1 MLTTDLVRRAK
12 SRLALQL
19 GLPRPW
25 VPTRMLG
32 QDVVLRDGTIPGA
45 IDYDDAWFHACA
57 QQAKIVFDI
66 GANVGHSALM
76 ALLGGSV
83 EQIVLVDANWE
94 ALAVAAE
101 NLIRNQLAARARF
114 VCAFASNAT
123 DASVDFW
130 TVGTGA
136 AGSMYASHATSARAA
151 GSVRQVQ
158 TTTLDAMAERFGVVP
173 DLVKIDVEGAEHKV
187 LLGSANVVAKKQT
200 RFLVEM
206 HSMQELTMAH
216 NATQVLQW
224 TRAAGY
230 AAWYMSA
237 SARLEAPE
245 TIAHR
250 GRCHL
255 LLQPADWPYPEWLT
269 KIPQSAPLPA

>member
-1 MLTTDLVRRAK
+1 MMATDLVRRAK

-45 IDYDDAWFHACA
+45 VDYDDAWFHACA
-57 QQAKIVFDI
+57 QQAKIVFDV

-76 ALLGGSV
+76 ALLGGSG
-83 EQIVLVDANWE
+83 EQIVLVEANWE

-114 VCAFASNAT
+114 VCAFASDAA

-136 AGSMYASHATSARAA
+136 AGSMYASHASSARAA

-158 TTTLDAMAERFGVVP
+158 TITLDALSSRFDVVP

-187 LLGSANVVAKKQT
+187 LLGATTLVARKRT

-216 NATQVLQW
+216 NATQVLAW
-224 TRAAGY
+224 TREHGY
-230 AAWYMSA
+230 AAWYMSQPQ
-237 SARLEAPE
+237 RLEGPE
-245 TIAHR
+245 PIQHR

-255 LLQPADWPYPEWLT
+255 LLQPADWPYPDWLA
-269 KIPQSAPLPA
+269 KIPQSSALPA